1 VNKVLLITGAGRG
14 IGAATAK
21 LAAAQGYDVA
31 INYQRDDAAAASVV
45 AAVQA
50 ADRRGIVIKGDMA
63 REDDIARMFKTVDDE
78 LGRLTHFVYNA
89 GITGGYGR
97 LEDAEPAMMRNV
109 LELNVLGALLC
120 VKAAA
125 ARMSVKHGANG
136 GAMVMLSSMA
146 ASLGSPGEYIWY
158 AASKGGI
165 DSMTV
170 GLSKELAADGIRVN
184 AVAPGL
190 IATEIHPPGR
200 LDRLAPMMPIARAGT
215 ADEVAPAIMFLLSDA
230 SSYTTGT
237 ILRVSGGR

>member
-1 VNKVLLITGAGRG
+1 VKVLLITGAGRG

-31 INYQRDDAAAASVV
+31 INYLRDETAAAAVV
-45 AAVQA
+45 SAVRAAG
-50 ADRRGIVIKGDMA
+50 RRGIAIKGDLA

-78 LGRLTHFVYNA
+78 LGRLTHLVYNA
-89 GITGGYGR
+89 GVTGGYGR
-97 LEDAEPAMMRNV
+97 LEAAEAAMMRNV

-120 VKAAA
+120 VQAAIP
-125 ARMSVKHGANG
+125 RMSVKQGAAG
-136 GAMVMLSSMA
+136 GAIVLLSSMA
-146 ASLGSPGEYIWY
+146 ASLGSPGEYVWY

-165 DSMTV
+165 DSMTI
-170 GLSKELAADGIRVN
+170 GLSKELAVDGIRVN

-215 ADEVAPAIMFLLSDA
+215 ADEVAPSILFLLSDA

>member
-1 VNKVLLITGAGRG
+1 
-14 IGAATAK
+14 
-21 LAAAQGYDVA
+21 
-31 INYQRDDAAAASVV
+31 
-45 AAVQA
+45 
-50 ADRRGIVIKGDMA
+50 MA

-120 VKAAA
+120 VKAASP
-125 ARMSVKHGANG
+125 RMSSKQGGQG

-146 ASLGSPGEYIWY
+146 ASLGGPGEYVWY
-158 AASKGGI
+158 AASKGAI

-215 ADEVAPAIMFLLSDA
+215 AEEVAPAILFPAVRRVVLHHRHDPARVGWAITCPSECALLPA
-230 SSYTTGT
+230 ARN
-237 ILRVSGGR
+237 L

>member
-31 INYQRDDAAAASVV
+31 IN
-45 AAVQA
+45 
-50 ADRRGIVIKGDMA
+50 
-63 REDDIARMFKTVDDE
+63 
-78 LGRLTHFVYNA
+78 
-89 GITGGYGR
+89 
-97 LEDAEPAMMRNV
+97 
-109 LELNVLGALLC
+109 VLGALLC
-120 VKAAA
+120 VQAAIP
-125 ARMSVKHGANG
+125 RMSVKHGGAG

-190 IATEIHPPGR
+190 IATDIHPPGR
-200 LDRLAPMMPIARAGT
+200 LDRLAPTMPIARAGT
-215 ADEVAPAIMFLLSDA
+215 AEEVAPSILFLLSEA

>member
-1 VNKVLLITGAGRG
+1 MNKVLLITGAGRG

-78 LGRLTHFVYNA
+78 LGRLTHLVYNA

-97 LEDAEPAMMRNV
+97 LEEADPAMMRYV

-120 VKAAA
+120 VQAAIP
-125 ARMSVKHGANG
+125 RMSVKHGGAG

-190 IATEIHPPGR
+190 IATDIHPPGR
-200 LDRLAPMMPIARAGT
+200 LDRLAPTMPIARAGT
-215 ADEVAPAIMFLLSDA
+215 AEEVAPSILFLLSEA

>member
-50 ADRRGIVIKGDMA
+50 AGRRGIAIKGDMA
-63 REDDIARMFKTVDDE
+63 REDDIARMFRTVDDE
-78 LGRLTHFVYNA
+78 LGRLTHLVYNA

-97 LEDAEPAMMRNV
+97 LEEADPAMMRYV

-120 VKAAA
+120 VQAAIP
-125 ARMSVKHGANG
+125 RMSVKRGGAG

-190 IATEIHPPGR
+190 IATDIHPPGR

-215 ADEVAPAIMFLLSDA
+215 AEEVAPSILFLLSEA

>member
-1 VNKVLLITGAGRG
+1 MKVLLITGAGRG

-21 LAAAQGYDVA
+21 LAAAHGYDVA

-50 ADRRGIVIKGDMA
+50 TGRRGIAIKGDLA

-78 LGRLTHFVYNA
+78 LGRLTHLVYNA
-89 GITGGYGR
+89 GVTGGYGR
-97 LEDAEPAMMRNV
+97 LESADPAMMRNV

-120 VKAAA
+120 VQAAIP
-125 ARMSVKHGANG
+125 RMSAKQGAAG
-136 GAMVMLSSMA
+136 GAVVMLSSMA
-146 ASLGSPGEYIWY
+146 ASLGGPGEYVWY

-165 DSMTV
+165 DSMTI

-190 IATEIHPPGR
+190 IATDIHPPGR

-215 ADEVAPAIMFLLSDA
+215 PDEVAPAILFLLSDA

>member
-1 VNKVLLITGAGRG
+1 MSKVLLITGAGRG

-21 LAAAQGYDVA
+21 LAAARGYDVA
-31 INYQRDDAAAASVV
+31 VNYLRDEAAAASVV
-45 AAVQA
+45 SAAKA
-50 ADRRGIVIKGDMA
+50 AGRRGIAIQGDMA
-63 REDDIARMFKTVDDE
+63 REDDIARMFETVDDE
-78 LGRLTHFVYNA
+78 LGRLTHLVYNA
-89 GITGGYGR
+89 GITGGYAR
-97 LEDAEPAMMRNV
+97 LEDADAAMMRNV

-125 ARMSVKHGANG
+125 PRMSAKHGANG
-136 GAMVMLSSMA
+136 GAMVLISSMA
-146 ASLGSPGEYIWY
+146 ASLGSPGEYVWY
-158 AASKGGI
+158 AASKGAI

-184 AVAPGL
+184 AVSPGL
-190 IATEIHPPGR
+190 IATDIHPPGR

-215 ADEVAPAIMFLLSDA
+215 AEEVAPAIMFLLSDA

>member
-1 VNKVLLITGAGRG
+1 LITGAGRG

-31 INYQRDDAAAASVV
+31 INYQRDEAAAASVV
-45 AAVQA
+45 SAVQA
-50 ADRRGIVIKGDMA
+50 AGRRGIAIKGDMA
-63 REDDIARMFKTVDDE
+63 REDDIARMFGSVDDE

-120 VKAAA
+120 VKAAT
-125 ARMSVKHGANG
+125 ARMSTKHGAKG

-146 ASLGSPGEYIWY
+146 ATLGSPGEYVWY
-158 AASKGGI
+158 AASKGAI
-165 DSMTV
+165 DAMTV

-190 IATEIHPPGR
+190 IATDIHPPGR

>member
-31 INYQRDDAAAASVV
+31 INYQRDEAAAASVV
-45 AAVQA
+45 SAAKA
-50 ADRRGIVIKGDMA
+50 AGRRGIAIKGDMA

-146 ASLGSPGEYIWY
+146 ASLGGPGEYVWY
-158 AASKGGI
+158 AASKGAI

-190 IATEIHPPGR
+190 IATDIHPPGR

-215 ADEVAPAIMFLLSDA
+215 AEEVAPAIMFLLSDA

>member
-1 VNKVLLITGAGRG
+1 MNKVLLITGAGRG

-31 INYQRDDAAAASVV
+31 INYQRDEGAAASVV
-45 AAVQA
+45 SAVQA
-50 ADRRGIVIKGDMA
+50 AGRRGIAIKGDMA

-97 LEDAEPAMMRNV
+97 LEDAAPAMMRNV

-146 ASLGSPGEYIWY
+146 ASLGGPGEYVWY
-158 AASKGGI
+158 AASKGAI

-190 IATEIHPPGR
+190 IATDIHPPGR

-215 ADEVAPAIMFLLSDA
+215 AEEVAPAIMFLLSDA